1 MKNLHG
7 SVFVPDMAGRAV
19 GLNFNYGHCGT
30 FATSFSSTALACFFR
45 GENLLVLSLAHLCRS
60 I

>member
-7 SVFVPDMAGRAV
+7 SVFVSDMAGSAE
-19 GLNFNYGHCGT
+19 GLNFSYGHCVT
-30 FATSFSSTALACFFR
+30 FATSFSSAALACCFR
-45 GENLLVLSLAHLCRS
+45 GENLLVLSLAHLCRT